1 MRIFQWNVSVHTR
14 IHSIINLF
22 PFWQVARNSID
33 DTKYTRKERT
43 KILFLFVCCWRR
55 EISCESSEDC
65 YYRARY
71 PLSSLAYVSFA
82 PSYCYCRCCRHWCG
96 IRCEYNSITM
106 QQTCLFAV
114 AIHNI
119 RSAADK
125 PVTDQKKKKTN
136 LQNNNDGNESFYK
149 QAVYVFLFWS
159 WRFSRT
165 YIWYIRLNAIMDW
178 LLLTLATRFELSL
191 WCG

>member
-125 PVTDQKKKKTN
+125 PVTDQKKKKQIYKTTTTATN
-136 LQNNNDGNESFYK
+136 HFINK
-149 QAVYVFLFWS
+149 LFMCFCS
-159 WRFSRT
+159 DRGDSVGHIYGT
-165 YIWYIRLNAIMDW
+165 LDW
-178 LLLTLATRFELSL
+178 TL
-191 WCG
+191 